1 MNTDE
6 PQRALVETAA
16 EAGGVPG
23 ASTVPVDGP
32 TPSGDYLSHRQ
43 ILVVIGGLMAGMFL
57 AALDQSIVGVAL
69 PKITSE
75 LGGLDKL
82 SWVVT
87 AYLLTSTAATPLWGK
102 ISDLRG
108 RRPIFQAAI
117 VVFLVGSII
126 CGFASPLSSALGLP
140 GIDVM
145 IAGRAVQGLGGG
157 GLMSL
162 ALAVIGDVIP
172 PRERGKY
179 QGLFGAVFG
188 VSSVAGP
195 LLGGL
200 FTDHLGWEWI
210 FFINLPI
217 GAAAL
222 VVTSFALK
230 LNHVPRQAT
239 VDYLGAATIVGSVT
253 SLVLYLSW
261 AGPDLGWTSVTGLG
275 LLIAVVVLA
284 ALFVLVESRASEPI
298 IPLELFGSWTFV
310 SNISFAMIMGVA
322 MFGGLIYLPIYLQ
335 AVKGMS
341 ATESGL
347 AMLPLVLG
355 IFSTSISGGQVMSR
369 TGRYKWMPI
378 TGSIV
383 VGAAFLGLSRIAV
396 DTSYGYV
403 AVLMFVFGAGLGL
416 TMQVVVTAVQN
427 NVDRKPHGR
436 RHRLGDLLPLH
447 GRGGRDGAVRGDPQP
462 SPGPPPGRG
471 HPGRGRRAGRCG
483 HQRGQRRQ
491 RDPRPART
499 RPDLGPDGV
508 HAGDGRPVPRRG
520 ALPRRR
526 PGHRAA
532 DAREAAGR
540 PRDLGA
546 GLDRGARRAGRRGP
560 LRPARHTSDGHRRS
574 TQRSRLG
581 RGFD

>member
-1 MNTDE
+1 MSTYE
-6 PQRALVETAA
+6 PRRALADDPAGAPPATTHAGTRALEETAA

-23 ASTVPVDGP
+23 ASTVPPGGP
-32 TPSGDYLSHRQ
+32 TPTGDYLSHRQ
-43 ILVVIGGLMAGMFL
+43 ILVVIAGLMAGMFL

-108 RRPIFQAAI
+108 RRPVFQAAI
-117 VVFLVGSII
+117 VVFLVGSIV

-145 IAGRAVQGLGGG
+145 IIGRAVQGLGGG

-188 VSSVAGP
+188 ISSVAGP

-230 LNHVPRQAT
+230 LHHVPRQAT

-261 AGPDLGWTSVTGLG
+261 AGPDVGWTSATGLG
-275 LLIAVVVLA
+275 LLAAVVVLA
-284 ALFVLVESRASEPI
+284 VLFVLVESRASEPI
-298 IPLELFGSWTFV
+298 IPLELFRSWTFV

-347 AMLPLVLG
+347 AMLPLVVG
-355 IFSTSISGGQVMSR
+355 IFSTSISGGQIMSR

-383 VGAAFLGLSRIAV
+383 VGAAFVGLSRIAV
-396 DTSYGYV
+396 DTGYPYV
-403 AVLMFVFGAGLGL
+403 AVLMFVLGAGLGL

-427 NVDRKPHGR
+427 NVDRRHMGVATASVTFFRSMGGAVGTALFGAILNTRLAHHLAAVIPPGSGAQAGAAAGSVNDVTAIQSLPEPVHTWVLTAFTQAMDDLFLVAVPFLVVGLVLALLMREKP
-436 RHRLGDLLPLH
+436 L
-447 GRGGRDGAVRGDPQP
+447 GGRETA
-462 SPGPPPGRG
+462 
-471 HPGRGRRAGRCG
+471 A
-483 HQRGQRRQ
+483 
-491 RDPRPART
+491 
-499 RPDLGPDGV
+499 
-508 HAGDGRPVPRRG
+508 PV
-520 ALPRRR
+520 
-526 PGHRAA
+526 
-532 DAREAAGR
+532 
-540 PRDLGA
+540 
-546 GLDRGARRAGRRGP
+546 
-560 LRPARHTSDGHRRS
+560 TSDAHEELVSVGH
-574 TQRSRLG
+574 
-581 RGFD
+581 

>member
-1 MNTDE
+1 MSKQAL
-6 PQRALVETAA
+6 PRRALIEDPPGQAAAVEPA
-16 EAGGVPG
+16 PG
-23 ASTVPVDGP
+23 SD
-32 TPSGDYLSHRQ
+32 GDYLSHKQ
-43 ILVVIGGLMAGMFL
+43 ILVVMAGLMAGMFL

-102 ISDLRG
+102 ISDLLG
-108 RRPIFQAAI
+108 RRPIFQSAI
-117 VVFLVGSII
+117 VVFLVGSVI
-126 CGFASPLSSALGLP
+126 CGFASPISSWMDIS

-217 GAAAL
+217 GIAAL
-222 VVTSFALK
+222 VITSIALK
-230 LNHVPRQAT
+230 LKHVKREAS

-253 SLVLYLSW
+253 SLILYLSW
-261 AGPDLGWTSVTGLG
+261 AGPDEGWTSATGLG
-275 LLIAVVVLA
+275 LIAATVVLA
-284 ALFVLVESRASEPI
+284 VLFVFVESKASEPI
-298 IPLELFGSWTFV
+298 IPNELFKHWTFT
-310 SNISFAMIMGVA
+310 SNILFAMIMGIG

-347 AMLPLVLG
+347 AMLPLVVG
-355 IFSTSISGGQVMSR
+355 IFSTSISGGQIMSR

-378 TGSIV
+378 AGSLL
-383 VGAAFLGLSRIAV
+383 VGGALFAFSRLTVDTAYGMIAV
-396 DTSYGYV
+396 I
-403 AVLMFVFGAGLGL
+403 MFFFGAGLGL

-427 NVDRKPHGR
+427 SVDR
-436 RHRLGDLLPLH
+436 RHIGVATASVTFFRSMGGAIGVALFGAILNTRLAHHLAQVVPTEAQNQLGSASASVNDVTAIQALPEPVKSWVLTAFTQSM
-447 GRGGRDGAVRGDPQP
+447 DDVFLVAVPFMAVAFLISLTMREKEL
-462 SPGPPPGRG
+462 
-471 HPGRGRRAGRCG
+471 AGR
-483 HQRGQRRQ
+483 
-491 RDPRPART
+491 
-499 RPDLGPDGV
+499 
-508 HAGDGRPVPRRG
+508 
-520 ALPRRR
+520 
-526 PGHRAA
+526 AA
-532 DAREAAGR
+532 APNAQ
-540 PRDLGA
+540 
-546 GLDRGARRAGRRGP
+546 
-560 LRPARHTSDGHRRS
+560 HTSDPEEAELVISH
-574 TQRSRLG
+574 
-581 RGFD
+581 

>member
-1 MNTDE
+1 MSKQAL
-6 PQRALVETAA
+6 PRRALIE
-16 EAGGVPG
+16 E
-23 ASTVPVDGP
+23 P
-32 TPSGDYLSHRQ
+32 TPQHAAVADVGGAAQGDYLSHRQ
-43 ILVVIGGLMAGMFL
+43 ILVVMAGLMAGMFL

-102 ISDLRG
+102 ISDLLG
-108 RRPIFQAAI
+108 RRPIFQSAI
-117 VVFLVGSII
+117 IVFLVGSII
-126 CGFASPLSSALGLP
+126 CGFASPIASWLNIS
-140 GIDVM
+140 GIDIM

-217 GAAAL
+217 GIAAL
-222 VVTSFALK
+222 VITSIALK
-230 LNHVPRQAT
+230 LHHVKREAS

-253 SLVLYLSW
+253 SLILYLSW
-261 AGPDLGWTSVTGLG
+261 AGPDEGWTSGIG
-275 LLIAVVVLA
+275 IALIAATIVLA
-284 ALFVLVESRASEPI
+284 LLFVFVESKAKEPI
-298 IPLELFGSWTFV
+298 IPNELFTHWTFT
-310 SNISFAMIMGVA
+310 SNIVFAMIMGIG

-355 IFSTSISGGQVMSR
+355 IFSTSISGGQIMSR

-378 TGSIV
+378 SGAIL
-383 VGAAFLGLSRIAV
+383 VGAALLAFSRLSIDTPYLQIAV
-396 DTSYGYV
+396 I
-403 AVLMFVFGAGLGL
+403 MFFFGAGLGL

-427 NVDRKPHGR
+427 SVDR
-436 RHRLGDLLPLH
+436 RHMGVATASVAFFRSMGGAIGVALFGAILNTRLAKHLVEVVP
-447 GRGGRDGAVRGDPQP
+447 ASAQ
-462 SPGPPPGRG
+462 
-471 HPGRGRRAGRCG
+471 
-483 HQRGQRRQ
+483 GQ
-491 RDPRPART
+491 
-499 RPDLGPDGV
+499 
-508 HAGDGRPVPRRG
+508 
-520 ALPRRR
+520 
-526 PGHRAA
+526 
-532 DAREAAGR
+532 
-540 PRDLGA
+540 LGA
-546 GLDRGARRAGRRGP
+546 ASSSVNDVTAIQSLPEPVKTWVLTAFTQSMDDVFLVAVPFMAVALLIALTMREKPLADRTAPEAQ
-560 LRPARHTSDGHRRS
+560 HTSDPEEVQLVAAH
-574 TQRSRLG
+574 
-581 RGFD
+581 

>member
-1 MNTDE
+1 MSTDVPPRAPADE
-6 PQRALVETAA
+6 PAAAPPIDAHPATRALEETAA

-23 ASTVPVDGP
+23 ASTVPVGGP
-32 TPSGDYLSHRQ
+32 TPSGAYLSHRQ

-117 VVFLVGSII
+117 VVFLVGSVI
-126 CGFASPLSSALGLP
+126 CGFASPLSDALGLP

-145 IAGRAVQGLGGG
+145 IIGRAVQGLGGG

-172 PRERGKY
+172 PRERGRY

-230 LNHVPRQAT
+230 LHHVRRQAS

-261 AGPDLGWTSVTGLG
+261 AGPDLGWTSATGLG
-275 LLIAVVVLA
+275 LLVAVVVLA
-284 ALFVLVESRASEPI
+284 VLFVLVEGRASEPI
-298 IPLELFGSWTFV
+298 IPLELFRSWTFV

-335 AVKGMS
+335 AVLGMS

-347 AMLPLVLG
+347 AMLPLVVG
-355 IFSTSISGGQVMSR
+355 IFSTSISGGQIMSR

-378 TGSIV
+378 TGSLV
-383 VGAAFLGLSRIAV
+383 VGVAFIGLSRIAV
-396 DTSYGYV
+396 GTGYAYV
-403 AVLMFVFGAGLGL
+403 AVLMLVFGAGLGL

-427 NVDRKPHGR
+427 NVDR
-436 RHRLGDLLPLH
+436 RHMGVATASVTFFRSMG
-447 GRGGRDGAVRGDPQP
+447 GAVGTALFGAILNTRLAHHLAAMI
-462 SPGPPPGRG
+462 PPE
-471 HPGRGRRAGRCG
+471 AGAQAG
-483 HQRGQRRQ
+483 AAAGSVNDVTAIQSLPEPVHTWVLTAFTQAM
-491 RDPRPART
+491 D
-499 RPDLGPDGV
+499 DLFLV
-508 HAGDGRPVPRRG
+508 AVPFL
-520 ALPRRR
+520 ALGLVIAVLMREKPL
-526 PGHRAA
+526 GG
-532 DAREAAGR
+532 REAAAPAAPEGR
-540 PRDLGA
+540 VEPVGA
-546 GLDRGARRAGRRGP
+546 
-560 LRPARHTSDGHRRS
+560 
-574 TQRSRLG
+574 SR
-581 RGFD
+581 

>member
-1 MNTDE
+1 MTKHV
-6 PQRALVETAA
+6 PRRALIEDDPTSEHPTRTAVA
-16 EAGGVPG
+16 AAAPAAGAADSPVTDAAPG
-23 ASTVPVDGP
+23 E
-32 TPSGDYLSHRQ
+32 DYLSHRQ
-43 ILVVIGGLMAGMFL
+43 ILVVMGGLMAGMFL

-102 ISDLRG
+102 ISDLLG
-108 RRPIFQAAI
+108 RRPIFQSAI
-117 VVFLVGSII
+117 VVFLVGSMI
-126 CGFASPLSSALGLP
+126 CGFAGPIASWMDVS
-140 GIDVM
+140 GIDIM

-217 GAAAL
+217 GIAAL
-222 VVTSFALK
+222 VVTSVALK
-230 LNHVPRQAT
+230 LHHVRRQAT

-253 SLVLYLSW
+253 SFILYLSW
-261 AGPDLGWTSVTGLG
+261 AGPDEGWGSSTGLG
-275 LLIAVVVLA
+275 LLLATVALAGLFVVV
-284 ALFVLVESRASEPI
+284 ERRASEPI
-298 IPLELFGSWTFV
+298 IPLELFRHWTFT
-310 SNISFAMIMGVA
+310 SNIVFAMIMGVG

-347 AMLPLVLG
+347 AMLPLVVG
-355 IFSTSISGGQVMSR
+355 IFSTSISGGQIMSR

-378 TGSIV
+378 SGAV
-383 VGAAFLGLSRIAV
+383 LVGLALLGLSQLRVDTPYLLIAV
-396 DTSYGYV
+396 Y
-403 AVLMFVFGAGLGL
+403 MFVFGAGLGL

-427 NVDRKPHGR
+427 SVER
-436 RHRLGDLLPLH
+436 RHMGTATASVTFFRSMG
-447 GRGGRDGAVRGDPQP
+447 GAVGTALFGAILNTRLAHHLAEVVPASAQSQLGAASASANDVTAIQALPDPVRGWVLEAFTRSMDDVFLVAVPFMAVALVVAVTMREKP
-462 SPGPPPGRG
+462 L
-471 HPGRGRRAGRCG
+471 AGRTVDAPAGSGASSDEQLMPAG
-483 HQRGQRRQ
+483 H
-491 RDPRPART
+491 
-499 RPDLGPDGV
+499 
-508 HAGDGRPVPRRG
+508 
-520 ALPRRR
+520 
-526 PGHRAA
+526 
-532 DAREAAGR
+532 
-540 PRDLGA
+540 
-546 GLDRGARRAGRRGP
+546 
-560 LRPARHTSDGHRRS
+560 
-574 TQRSRLG
+574 
-581 RGFD
+581 

>member
-1 MNTDE
+1 MSTDVPPRAPADE
-6 PQRALVETAA
+6 PAAAPPIDAHPATRALEETAA

-23 ASTVPVDGP
+23 ASTVPVGGP
-32 TPSGDYLSHRQ
+32 TPSGAYLSHRQ

-117 VVFLVGSII
+117 VVFLVGSVI
-126 CGFASPLSSALGLP
+126 CGFASPLSDALGLP

-145 IAGRAVQGLGGG
+145 IIGRAVQGLGGG

-172 PRERGKY
+172 PRERGRY

-230 LNHVPRQAT
+230 LHHVRRQAS

-261 AGPDLGWTSVTGLG
+261 AGPDLGWTSATGLG
-275 LLIAVVVLA
+275 LLVAVVVLA
-284 ALFVLVESRASEPI
+284 VLFVLVEGRASEPI
-298 IPLELFGSWTFV
+298 IPLELFRSWTFV

-335 AVKGMS
+335 AVLGMS

-347 AMLPLVLG
+347 AMLPLVVG
-355 IFSTSISGGQVMSR
+355 IFSTSISGGQIMSR

-378 TGSIV
+378 TGSLV
-383 VGAAFLGLSRIAV
+383 VGVAFIGLSRIAV
-396 DTSYGYV
+396 GTGYAYV
-403 AVLMFVFGAGLGL
+403 AVLMLVFGAGLGL

-427 NVDRKPHGR
+427 NVDR
-436 RHRLGDLLPLH
+436 RHMGVATASVTFFRSMG
-447 GRGGRDGAVRGDPQP
+447 GAVGTALFGAILNTRLAHHLAAVI
-462 SPGPPPGRG
+462 PPG
-471 HPGRGRRAGRCG
+471 AGAQAG
-483 HQRGQRRQ
+483 AAAGSVNDVTAIQSLPEPVHTWVLTAFTQAM
-491 RDPRPART
+491 D
-499 RPDLGPDGV
+499 DLFLV
-508 HAGDGRPVPRRG
+508 AVPFL
-520 ALPRRR
+520 ALGLVIAVLMREKPL
-526 PGHRAA
+526 GG
-532 DAREAAGR
+532 REAAAPAAPEGR
-540 PRDLGA
+540 VEPVGA
-546 GLDRGARRAGRRGP
+546 
-560 LRPARHTSDGHRRS
+560 
-574 TQRSRLG
+574 SR
-581 RGFD
+581 

>member
-1 MNTDE
+1 MSKYQ
-6 PQRALVETAA
+6 PRRALVEPEPGDAGSTGPQQTALEATAA
-16 EAGGVPG
+16 EAGGPPG
-23 ASTVPVDGP
+23 VSTE
-32 TPSGDYLSHRQ
+32 PSAAPAGDYLSHSQ
-43 ILVVIGGLMAGMFL
+43 ILVVMGGLMAGMFL

-102 ISDLRG
+102 ISDLLG

-117 VVFLVGSII
+117 VVFLVGSVI
-126 CGFASPLSSALGLP
+126 CGFAGEIADVLGIS
-140 GIDVM
+140 GIDAM
-145 IAGRAVQGLGGG
+145 IIGRAVQGLGGG

-217 GAAAL
+217 GIAAL
-222 VVTSFALK
+222 AVTSFALK
-230 LNHVPRQAT
+230 LHHVRREAS

-261 AGPDLGWTSVTGLG
+261 AGPDRGWTSGTGLG
-275 LLIAVVVLA
+275 LLLAVVVLA
-284 ALFVLVESRASEPI
+284 ILFVLVESRASEPI
-298 IPLELFGSWTFV
+298 IPLELFRHWTFD
-310 SNISFAMIMGVA
+310 SNIIYAAIMGIG

-355 IFSTSISGGQVMSR
+355 IFSTSISGGQIMSR

-378 TGSIV
+378 GGAVIV
-383 VGAAFLGLSRIAV
+383 GGALLAFSRLEV
-396 DTSYGYV
+396 STSYGV
-403 AVLMFVFGAGLGL
+403 IAVIMFFFGAGLGL

-427 NVDRKPHGR
+427 SVER
-436 RHRLGDLLPLH
+436 RHMGVATASVTFFRSMGGAIGTALFGAILNTRLSHHLTEVVPASAQAQLGQAAGSVNDVTAIRALPEPVRTWVLEAFT
-447 GRGGRDGAVRGDPQP
+447 RSMDDVFLVAVPFMAIALVVALTMREKPL
-462 SPGPPPGRG
+462 
-471 HPGRGRRAGRCG
+471 AGRQTDAPVG
-483 HQRGQRRQ
+483 SDRE
-491 RDPRPART
+491 
-499 RPDLGPDGV
+499 PDETDV
-508 HAGDGRPVPRRG
+508 VAVAH
-520 ALPRRR
+520 
-526 PGHRAA
+526 
-532 DAREAAGR
+532 
-540 PRDLGA
+540 
-546 GLDRGARRAGRRGP
+546 
-560 LRPARHTSDGHRRS
+560 
-574 TQRSRLG
+574 
-581 RGFD
+581 